1 MRRKKVRE
9 QHNPPAI
16 QRDRGATPDPESLPN
31 FATSYFLRIF
41 NALKIHLLGKKT
53 FALQLPLE
61 QAVTHSVPSSA
72 IFRLRFAV
80 CILTSVSFV
89 GELAAQETFSC
100 LGGSSTRWMPPRFDT
115 REGGPCLYHSVHRTH
130 LILSGY
136 IVQYTLENV
145 KSIL

>member
-61 QAVTHSVPSSA
+61 QAMTHSVPSLA

-80 CILTSVSFV
+80 CVLTSVSFV
-89 GELAAQETFSC
+89 RETCCAGTFSL
-100 LGGSSTRWMPPRFDT
+100 LGIFNAVGAA
-115 REGGPCLYHSVHRTH
+115 
-130 LILSGY
+130 
-136 IVQYTLENV
+136 
-145 KSIL
+145 

>member
-1 MRRKKVRE
+1 MRRKKVRK

-61 QAVTHSVPSSA
+61 QAVTHSGPSFA

-80 CILTSVSFV
+80 CVLTSVSFV
-89 GELAAQETFSC
+89 RETCLRWNFFFAWDLQRGGRRLGSTPGIRTVACTDQYIGLTSSFLA
-100 LGGSSTRWMPPRFDT
+100 
-115 REGGPCLYHSVHRTH
+115 
-130 LILSGY
+130 I
-136 IVQYTLENV
+136 
-145 KSIL
+145 